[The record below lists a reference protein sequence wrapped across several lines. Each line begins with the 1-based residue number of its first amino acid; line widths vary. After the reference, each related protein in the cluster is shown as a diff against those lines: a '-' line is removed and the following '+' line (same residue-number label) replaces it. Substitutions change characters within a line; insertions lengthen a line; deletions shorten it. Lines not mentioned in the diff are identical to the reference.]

1 MIPCFLLR
9 KVGEKMNFE
18 NENEQHDIQK
28 KAMEWVN
35 KMVKD
40 WIRNGDDLE
49 EIFNKGWLRYGL
61 VVYRVKNSKKNSSG

>member
-1 MIPCFLLR
+1 M
-9 KVGEKMNFE
+9 
-18 NENEQHDIQK
+18 EQLDIHQ

-35 KMVKD
+35 EMVKD

-61 VVYRVKNSKKNSSG
+61 VVYRVKNSNKNSSS

>member
-1 MIPCFLLR
+1 MST
-9 KVGEKMNFE
+9 KMNE
-18 NENEQHDIQK
+18 MEQLDIHQ

-35 KMVKD
+35 EMVKD

-61 VVYRVKNSKKNSSG
+61 VVYRVKNSNKNSSS

>member
-1 MIPCFLLR
+1 
-9 KVGEKMNFE
+9 MNE
-18 NENEQHDIQK
+18 IDQQTIHE

-35 KMVKD
+35 EMVKD

-61 VVYRVKNSKKNSSG
+61 VVYRVNNSKKNSSS